1 MACDLDDAVKRTV
14 ELCRMTQCM
23 IDITAK
29 QLDGLRTVC
38 STAEQITQN
47 EIRESEVRRWRR
59 CHT

>member
-47 EIRESEVRRWRR
+47 EIRESEVRR
-59 CHT
+59 